1 MHTLFIVMGSMI
13 TSSLLWI
20 IPLLLL
26 DKTKPYEESAES
38 MTYEENAD
46 SFFDEQLYADTF
58 QEEIHSQSSYTQ
70 SSYTYSIVD
79 EMINTAFANKVVIQK
94 LRVDFAF
101 SKN

>member
-58 QEEIHSQSSYTQ
+58 QEEIHSQSSYT
-70 SSYTYSIVD
+70 YSIVD

>member
-1 MHTLFIVMGSMI
+1 MHTLLIVMGSMI

-26 DKTKPYEESAES
+26 DRNKPDEESAEPL
-38 MTYEENAD
+38 TYENNAD
-46 SFFDEQLYADTF
+46 SSVDEQICEDTF
-58 QEEIHSQSSYTQ
+58 QKEINSQ

-101 SKN
+101 SIN

>member
-1 MHTLFIVMGSMI
+1 MHTLLIVMGSMI

-26 DKTKPYEESAES
+26 DRNKPDEESAEPL
-38 MTYEENAD
+38 TYENNAD
-46 SFFDEQLYADTF
+46 SSVDEQIYEDTL
-58 QEEIHSQSSYTQ
+58 QEEINSQ

-101 SKN
+101 SIN